1 MQQDWFS
8 AVISQDFRVSP
19 QGIVFGETPRPLDE
33 QVSEDF
39 VTLLPQLAVLGV
51 EGTDAAKF
59 LQGQLSCDLGAVT
72 LSSGRRGVHCTPKG
86 RAVAS
91 FLLTQQGPQD
101 YACLLP
107 SSALEMLQQSLAK
120 YIVFS
125 KAQLRESSESW
136 AIFGLAGVR
145 ARDFVL
151 HHGDGDIP
159 AVPLGQVRFNG
170 GFCLQLEGPQLRYLV
185 YLPRSEAREFWQ
197 SANQTLTVADSEAW
211 QLLDIRR
218 GIGNIVADTSEMFI
232 PQMLNFDKLDAI
244 SFSKGCYTGQEVI
257 ARAHYRGAVKRRM
270 RGFRGASDVLPTP
283 GNALGNDGS
292 SGTIVNAVAS
302 GIGSIEGLVVL
313 AEDQSDDQVLVLD
326 KRNIPVVTSRLEYL
340 DITTT

>member
-8 AVISQDFRVSP
+8 AVITQDFRMSP
-19 QGIVFGETPRPLDE
+19 QGIVFSEIPRPLSE
-33 QVSEDF
+33 QVEEDF

-72 LSSGRRGVHCTPKG
+72 MTSGRRGAHCTPKG

-91 FLLTQQGPQD
+91 FLLTQKSPQG

-107 SSALEMLQQSLAK
+107 CSALGMLQQSLAK

-125 KAQLRESSESW
+125 KAELQDSSESW
-136 AIFGLAGVR
+136 AIFGLSGAS
-145 ARDFVL
+145 ARDL
-151 HHGDGDIP
+151 ILQQGDGN
-159 AVPLGQVRFNG
+159 VPLGPLCQVSFNG

-185 YLPRSEAREFWQ
+185 CLPRSEAKGFWQ
-197 SANQTLTVADSEAW
+197 SASQTLAVADSAAW
-211 QLLDIRR
+211 ELLDIRR

-232 PQMLNFDKLDAI
+232 PQMLNFDKLNAI
-244 SFSKGCYTGQEVI
+244 SFSKGCYTGQEVV

-270 RGFRGASDVLPTP
+270 RYFRGAAEVLPAP
-283 GNALGNDGS
+283 GSALGSEGS
-292 SGTIVNAVAS
+292 SGTIVSAVSS
-302 GIGSIEGLVVL
+302 GSGNIEGLLVL
-313 AEDQSDDQVLVLD
+313 AEDQPDEQVLLLD
-326 KRNIPVVTSRLEYL
+326 NHNISVITTRLEYL
-340 DITTT
+340 GTSD